1 MSEVGAK
8 PTAVPHQ
15 NTQAMSK
22 ITTIGE
28 LKKAIADFNDDD
40 IVVVEIHE
48 GYRNEDLYE
57 FSVDEVVG
65 LRLVDGT
72 EISEVRLCI

>member
-1 MSEVGAK
+1 MK
-8 PTAVPHQ
+8 
-15 NTQAMSK
+15 K

-28 LKKAIADFNDDD
+28 LKEAISQFRDED
-40 IVVVEIHE
+40 IVCVEIHE
-48 GYRNEDLYE
+48 GVRNEDLYE
-57 FSVDEVVG
+57 FTVDEIIG